1 MRASFGALSALVVV
15 ALMAVSFAAGL
26 VAGTPTT
33 TTTPRPTPSAVRPS
47 PTPSASPTAL
57 PGVVAQAI
65 VVPKRSVDVA
75 APITASVEQV
85 FVREDEQVREDQLL
99 LRLDTSTRR
108 APVNVAEADLR
119 RARAAAARAQVVVDQ
134 LPEDASQ
141 AQRDQAA
148 ADLRL
153 ADAEVALAGSA
164 LEAARAA
171 LRQTEVRAPWAGTV
185 ASLAVSAGEQAVV
198 GQTLVTIADMSGW
211 LFETTNVGELDV
223 VRVAIGDRALISI
236 AALPDIEL
244 EGVVEQIR
252 VRGGAG
258 DAGVRFDVVVRPLE
272 HLPDLRWNMSATIRI
287 LSGNPGS

>member
-85 FVREDEQVREDQLL
+85 FVREDQLL

-108 APVNVAEADLR
+108 AQVNVAEADLR

-287 LSGNPGS
+287 LSGNPGR